1 MSVGPKIS
9 HDIPKR
15 RWERVGCDLFEFDGN
30 DYLICVDNSS
40 QMFSKW
46 IDFMAKL
53 GKVIGKMKVQLA
65 RHSIPDVIISDY
77 GAPFNCREFKDFA
90 EKFEFEHM
98 TSSSHYTQSNGKAEN
113 AVKIV
118 KTLMCVLDKKDLLLA
133 LLDRRN
139 TQSET
144 IALPAEEGLFGRKTR
159 TRLTLSTRNL
169 RTNDSGEVTSKLY
182 TRRKKTT

>member
-1 MSVGPKIS
+1 
-9 HDIPKR
+9 
-15 RWERVGCDLFEFDGN
+15 
-30 DYLICVDNSS
+30 
-40 QMFSKW
+40 
-46 IDFMAKL
+46 MAKL

-77 GAPFNCREFKDFA
+77 GAPFNCREFKDFV

-118 KTLMCVLDKKDLLLA
+118 KTLMCVLDKKDPLLA